1 MSVRKNQRTLSKM
14 EYINNAQS
22 IIYLVSDRINKYINK
37 VATEKRYKHFLK
49 SSTYSI
55 WNSPIYHSQQVY
67 QYVQLAN
74 KERDAIKRLDYLSN
88 ASRNLD
94 LLESSTQT
102 VYQSFKRVIKDKFIE
117 LLTDKIDFE
126 RKLLKGQAR
135 IISCQQPLQL

>member
-1 MSVRKNQRTLSKM
+1 MSVRKDQRTLSKM

-22 IIYLVSDRINKYINK
+22 IVYLVSDRINKYINK
-37 VATEKRYKHFLK
+37 VATERRYKHFFK

-74 KERDAIKRLDYLSN
+74 KERDTIKRLDYLSN